1 MTIENIDSDKLIL
14 ARKPFSIFARIS
26 VLAALA
32 AVGSFATNILLPSLP
47 SMARDLNVSTAA
59 VSSTISVY
67 LAVFAVGQLIVGPLS
82 DRYGRWKPVMF
93 GLGIFVLGSLW
104 CEFSTTLPML
114 LVGRTIQA
122 LGACA
127 ASVLSRA
134 IARDLLSGEE
144 LTRAL
149 AFIMVAMAAAPG
161 FSPLIGGL
169 LDTTTGWRSEFL
181 VVGLFGATVAFAYF
195 RCVGETHRPDG
206 NVSIQLTAIL
216 RGYWGLLT
224 DRRFIAPAGTLGLF
238 MGALFAMF
246 SVSPRVLIDG
256 LGFSPIQLGLFFATT
271 VLAVFA
277 SGMAGPRLAI
287 RFGQARAT
295 IMGLV
300 IAVIGGVLLFS
311 AHWAQH
317 SLWTYLGP
325 IMVFL
330 TGFGMVN
337 PLATATALQPFG
349 DRAGLASALLGFLQ
363 MAGAAVGVVL
373 TASITSATLAIG
385 IVQVALTMLG
395 LILYLTGQRA
405 VPAR

>member
-1 MTIENIDSDKLIL
+1 MTIMNIGGDELTST
-14 ARKPFSIFARIS
+14 RKTSSLARIS

-47 SMARDLNVSTAA
+47 SMAKALNVSTAA

-93 GLGIFVLGSLW
+93 GLGIFVLGSIW
-104 CEFSTTLPML
+104 CEFSTNLPMM

-134 IARDLLSGEE
+134 IARDLLSGED
-144 LTRAL
+144 LTKAL
-149 AFIMVAMAAAPG
+149 AFIMVAMSAAPG
-161 FSPLIGGL
+161 FSPLIGGF
-169 LDTTTGWRSEFL
+169 LDATTGWRSEFL
-181 VVGLFGATVAFAYF
+181 VVGLFGAAVAFCYF
-195 RCVGETHRPDG
+195 RYVGETHRPDG
-206 NVSIQLTAIL
+206 KISIQLSAIL

-224 DRRFIAPAGTLGLF
+224 DLRFIAPAGAMGLY

-256 LGFSPIQLGLFFATT
+256 LGFSPIQVGTFFATT

-277 SGMAGPRLAI
+277 SGMAAPRVAL
-287 RFGQARAT
+287 RLGHARAT
-295 IMGLV
+295 IIGLA
-300 IAVIGGVLLFS
+300 IATLGGLTLLA
-311 AHWAQH
+311 AHWTAP
-317 SLWTYLGP
+317 SIWTYFIP
-325 IMVFL
+325 VMVFL
-330 TGFGMVN
+330 TGFGMVA
-337 PLATATALQPFG
+337 PLVTATALQPFG

-363 MAGAAVGVVL
+363 MAGASIGVVL
-373 TASITSATLAIG
+373 TASIASPTLAVG
-385 IVQVALTMLG
+385 VVQAALTMLG
-395 LILYLTGQRA
+395 LILYLAGERRA
-405 VPAR
+405 